1 EIDVVTTPDGS
12 EVAMI
17 HTNNCTSDINDWMN
31 IFGEVL
37 SVMGVDFS
45 SDELYGQIFGRSLES
60 DDNIG
65 GLLSYNYVSGE
76 NITDV
81 ETGYPLFVREPNYNF
96 NLANFM
102 KMHLYSAFSTL
113 KIGMDLL
120 KNNESINIDKLI
132 AHGGIFKTKG
142 VAQQVLSSALEN
154 KITVMD
160 TASEGGAWG
169 VSVLAYYSAQE
180 SQQPLATFLNEVVF
194 LNTEEVTVEP
204 AEQEVINFNNY
215 VEKVKKGLPI
225 EQSIV
230 KYLGGK

>member
-1 EIDVVTTPDGS
+1 
-12 EVAMI
+12 
-17 HTNNCTSDINDWMN
+17 
-31 IFGEVL
+31 
-37 SVMGVDFS
+37 
-45 SDELYGQIFGRSLES
+45 
-60 DDNIG
+60 
-65 GLLSYNYVSGE
+65 
-76 NITDV
+76 
-81 ETGYPLFVREPNYNF
+81 
-96 NLANFM
+96 
-102 KMHLYSAFSTL
+102 
-113 KIGMDLL
+113 
-120 KNNESINIDKLI
+120 KLI

-225 EQSIV
+225 EQSIA

>member
-1 EIDVVTTPDGS
+1 MAE
-12 EVAMI
+12 
-17 HTNNCTSDINDWMN
+17 
-31 IFGEVL
+31 
-37 SVMGVDFS
+37 DFS
-45 SDELYGQIFGRSLES
+45 SDKINGQIFERSLKR

-169 VSVLAYYSAQE
+169 VSVLAYYTAQE
-180 SQQPLATFLNEVVF
+180 SQQSLATFLNEVVF
-194 LNTEEVTVEP
+194 LNTEEVTTEP
-204 AEQEVINFNNY
+204 VEQEVINFNNY

-225 EQSIV
+225 EQSIA